1 MKDNWTYKKL
11 GEVSYYPN
19 RRVAVSDLPEYSYVG
34 VENLIKDKGGVS
46 FSGTVPK
53 IDSAIECLK
62 NDILIGNIRPYLR
75 KIWLADRNVGASG
88 DIVVIRINPDFAD
101 KLSPNYLYA
110 VLSSDSF
117 FNYDN
122 ANTKGAKMP
131 RGDRK
136 VIANFVIPIPSL
148 SEQLHIVSEIKLLQ
162 GLISKQQVQL
172 KELDN
177 LAQAVFYDMFGD
189 PVENEKGWEEKSMEE
204 LYDIGSSKRVFESQ
218 WKTEGVPFIR
228 AREIVRMAKNEPI
241 ESPIFVS
248 EELYQDYSKK
258 YGVPSEGDIMI
269 TAVGTLGVCY
279 IVKKSDRF
287 YFKDGNILWFKSK
300 GLCETRFIKDQYA
313 TDFVVS
319 QIQGNANA
327 AVVGTYTIMNAKKT
341 KVVVPPRSLQKKYV
355 DIVESIDKQKAAISQ
370 SIAETQK
377 LFDYTMDKY
386 FG

>member
-19 RRVAVSDLPEYSYVG
+19 RRVSVSDLPEYSYVG

-46 FSGTVPK
+46 FSRTVPN

-101 KLSPNYLYA
+101 KLNPNYLFA

-117 FNYDN
+117 FDYDN

-136 VIANFVIPIPSL
+136 VIANYVIPVPSL
-148 SEQLHIVSEIKLLQ
+148 SEQLHIVSELNLLQ
-162 GLISKQQVQL
+162 GLISKQQAQL

-177 LAQAVFYDMFGD
+177 LAQAVFFDMFGD
-189 PVENEKGWEEKSMEE
+189 PVANDKGWGVQPLGMIGKIARGVSKHRPRNAPE
-204 LYDIGSSKRVFESQ
+204 LLGDYM
-218 WKTEGVPFIR
+218 PFI
-228 AREIVRMAKNEPI
+228 
-241 ESPIFVS
+241 
-248 EELYQDYSKK
+248 QT
-258 YGVPSEGDIMI
+258 GDIANSGMYI
-269 TAVGTLGVCY
+269 TNCQSGYSELGVAQSKVWHKGTLCITIAANIGKCAIMTFDACFPDSVVGFIATPNKTLTEY
-279 IVKKSDRF
+279 VYF
-287 YFKDGNILWFKSK
+287 YFLRIQQALEDNAMGVAQKNINL
-300 GLCETRFIKDQYA
+300 GIL
-313 TDFVVS
+313 
-319 QIQGNANA
+319 NN
-327 AVVGTYTIMNAKKT
+327 MNIP
-341 KVVVPPRSLQKKYV
+341 VPPLSLQLSFAEK
-355 DIVESIDKQKAAISQ
+355 IEAIEKQKVNISK
-370 SIAETQK
+370 SVEETQK

>member
-46 FSGTVPK
+46 FSRTVPN

-101 KLSPNYLYA
+101 KLNPNYLYA

-148 SEQLHIVSEIKLLQ
+148 SEQLHIVSELNLLQ

-189 PVENEKGWEEKSMEE
+189 PMENEKGWSVKKLNEICLELFAGGDVPKDCYSQEKTTDFQTPIISNG
-204 LYDIGSSKRVFESQ
+204 IGERAIYGYTNKARVFDESITISGRGTIGYCEVR
-218 WKTEGVPFIR
+218 TEPYFPVVRLIVGVP
-228 AREIVRMAKNEPI
+228 N
-241 ESPIFVS
+241 
-248 EELYQDYSKK
+248 KK
-258 YGVPSEGDIMI
+258 MVLP
-269 TAVGTLGVCY
+269 TFL
-279 IVKKSDRF
+279 
-287 YFKDGNILWFKSK
+287 
-300 GLCETRFIKDQYA
+300 
-313 TDFVVS
+313 
-319 QIQGNANA
+319 
-327 AVVGTYTIMNAKKT
+327 
-341 KVVVPPRSLQKKYV
+341 KYV
-355 DIVESIDKQKAAISQ
+355 IDAHHLNGVGVAIPQLTIPMVKDINIILPPLPIQQSFNDKIKSIEKLKTAISK
-370 SIAETQK
+370 SIMETQK
-377 LFDYTMDKY
+377 LYDYTTDKY